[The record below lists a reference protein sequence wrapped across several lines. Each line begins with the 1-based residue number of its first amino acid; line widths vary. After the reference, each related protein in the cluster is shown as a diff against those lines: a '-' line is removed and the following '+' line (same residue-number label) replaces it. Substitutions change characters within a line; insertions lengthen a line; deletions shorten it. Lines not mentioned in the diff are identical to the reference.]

1 MTIQV
6 ITLTYPDDAH
16 VECVIAPEV
25 RQLKEAMQ
33 RLGIE
38 WDRKVTH
45 QSSDRSDSQAGSP

>member
-1 MTIQV
+1 MTKQV

-16 VECVIAPEV
+16 IECLIAPEV

-33 RLGIE
+33 RLGIG

-45 QSSDRSDSQAGSP
+45 QGSDHSDSQAESP